1 MIKTND
7 ATTTDRLRRSPLDI
21 DWSPSCA
28 RKRACMELTTIRH
41 FQRLYKSLLLYQMDD
56 IQRATSILGGR
67 EVSRPHQDGLSIDEF
82 CGFC

>member
-1 MIKTND
+1 
-7 ATTTDRLRRSPLDI
+7 
-21 DWSPSCA
+21 
-28 RKRACMELTTIRH
+28 MELTTIRR